1 MTTDLTPDESAPR
14 RRADGP
20 LVPDPRPGDRDTDE
34 MEDPYDLPFP
44 DYSDRWPPGRP
55 RYVIVIDQLRDRRP
69 GQPPS
74 LTELLEAGPA
84 RTRAPEPGLEAEP

>member
-1 MTTDLTPDESAPR
+1 
-14 RRADGP
+14 
-20 LVPDPRPGDRDTDE
+20 
-34 MEDPYDLPFP
+34 MEDPHDLPFP

-55 RYVIVIDQLRDRRP
+55 RYVIVIDQLRDWRP